1 MVYVFMFIIK
11 NLEDIESIENL
22 ESAIQIYLPLRMWT
36 FTVLLESN
44 LATDVKIH
52 ILLDTE

>member
-22 ESAIQIYLPLRMWT
+22 ETQPFKYICL
-36 FTVLLESN
+36 
-44 LATDVKIH
+44 
-52 ILLDTE
+52 

>member
-22 ESAIQIYLPLRMWT
+22 ESAIQIYLPLRM
-36 FTVLLESN
+36 
-44 LATDVKIH
+44 
-52 ILLDTE
+52 